1 MKKILIFAAAIA
13 IMAACAKTQVVN
25 EDSGEIGV
33 SPVSYMSTK
42 VGAVIGTAY
51 PNTESFNVFACHTS
65 GENGESFKTGDGTL
79 TADADA
85 LYLDDYKF
93 VNDGTGTWHGNPAA
107 YWPKTGSL
115 YFAGYSPADI
125 TKASAT
131 YDFNRIA
138 PKLTITDFEQGG
150 YNNGKSSMH
159 DLMWFD
165 VTSTSANTGTPDVVF
180 KHALSYITFSL
191 SCDESVKGIYTV
203 KNVTL
208 KDIYGIGTFDSGTAP
223 YWTFPGT
230 TTKKSDL
237 ELYNDETG
245 QAISDTPY
253 ILDNIPTIRNQA
265 ASATVTYLQKASASE
280 GAGVIEITETFKLTG
295 GDGESQNQENWLMGK
310 HYTYTLNFTMDPSE
324 EIKLT
329 PSVNENWTDV
339 TGSDIEV
346 PGNKV
351 PGN

>member
-42 VGAVIGTAY
+42 AGAVIGTDY
-51 PNTESFNVFACHTS
+51 PDDESFNVFACHTS
-65 GENGESFKTGDGTL
+65 GENGEDFSAGTGTL
-79 TADADA
+79 TDA

-93 VNDGTGTWHGNPAA
+93 VNDGDGTTWHGSPTA

-115 YFAGYSPADI
+115 YFAGYSPANI
-125 TKASAT
+125 TKVSAK
-131 YDFNRIA
+131 YDFNRYA

-150 YNNGKSSMH
+150 YDNGTSSMH

-165 VTSTSANTGTPDVVF
+165 VTSRSANTGNPAVAF

-191 SCDESVKGIYTV
+191 SCDDASVNGIYTV
-203 KNVTL
+203 KKVTL
-208 KDIYGIGTFDSGTAP
+208 KAIDGKGTFVSGSVP
-223 YWTFPGT
+223 YWDPSGIT
-230 TTKKSDL
+230 SDL

-253 ILDNIPTIRNQA
+253 ILDNILIIPQQA
-265 ASATVTYLQKASASE
+265 TSVSVTYLQKASASD
-280 GAGVIEITETFKLTG
+280 GAGVIENTETFKLTG
-295 GDGESQNQENWLMGK
+295 GDGLSQNQDNWLMGK
-310 HYTYTLNFTMDPSE
+310 HYTYTLNFTVDPNE

-329 PSVNENWTDV
+329 PSVKENWTDV
-339 TGSDIEV
+339 SSSTI
-346 PGNKV
+346 KV
-351 PGN
+351 PRN

>member
-42 VGAVIGTAY
+42 AGAVIGTDY
-51 PNTESFNVFACHTS
+51 PDGESFNVFACHTS
-65 GENGESFKTGDGTL
+65 GENGETFSTGSGTL
-79 TADADA
+79 ATGA

-93 VNDGTGTWHGNPAA
+93 VNDGTGTTWHGNPAA

-131 YDFNRIA
+131 YDFNRTA

-150 YNNGKSSMH
+150 YSNGASNMH

-165 VTSTSANTGTPDVVF
+165 VTSTSANTGNPAVAF

-191 SCDESVKGIYTV
+191 SCDESVNGIYTV

-208 KDIYGIGTFDSGTAP
+208 KDIDGKGTFVSGTGLS
-223 YWTFPGT
+223 WTPSGT
-230 TTKKSDL
+230 KNAL
-237 ELYNDETG
+237 ELYDDGTG
-245 QAISDTPY
+245 QNISNTAFE
-253 ILDNIPTIRNQA
+253 LDNILIIPQT
-265 ASATVTYLQKASASE
+265 ATSVSVTYLQKASASD
-280 GAGVIEITETFKLTG
+280 GAGVIEITETFELTG
-295 GDGESQNQENWLMGK
+295 GDESNQNQGNWIMGK
-310 HYTYTLNFTMDPSE
+310 HYTYKLNFTMDPNE

-329 PSVNENWTDV
+329 PSVDADWTNV
-339 TGSDIEV
+339 TGSPIEV
-346 PGNKV
+346 PRN
-351 PGN
+351 

>member
-1 MKKILIFAAAIA
+1 MKNILIFAAAIA

-42 VGAVIGTAY
+42 AGAVIGTDY
-51 PNTESFNVFACHTS
+51 PNNESFNVFACHTS
-65 GENGESFKTGDGTL
+65 GENGETFSTGSGTL
-79 TADADA
+79 TTVA

-93 VNDGTGTWHGNPAA
+93 VNDGTGTWHGSPAA

-125 TKASAT
+125 TKVSAK
-131 YDFNRIA
+131 YDFNRNA

-150 YNNGKSSMH
+150 YNNGTSSMH

-165 VTSTSANTGTPDVVF
+165 VTSTSANTGNPAVAF

-191 SCDESVKGIYTV
+191 SCDESVNGIYTV
-203 KNVTL
+203 KKVTL
-208 KDIYGIGTFDSGTAP
+208 KAIDGKGTFVSAPDPDWTLSGIT
-223 YWTFPGT
+223 
-230 TTKKSDL
+230 SDFG
-237 ELYNDETG
+237 LYDDETG

-253 ILDNIPTIRNQA
+253 KLDNILIIPQT
-265 ASATVTYLQKASASE
+265 ATSVSVTYLQKASASE
-280 GAGVIEITETFKLTG
+280 GAGVIENTETFELTG
-295 GDGESQNQENWLMGK
+295 GDESSQNQGDWLMGK
-310 HYTYTLNFTMDPSE
+310 HYTYTLNFTVDPNE

-329 PSVNENWTDV
+329 PSVDEEWTNV
-339 TGSDIEV
+339 TGSPIEV
-346 PGNKV
+346 RGN
-351 PGN
+351 

>member
-42 VGAVIGTAY
+42 AGAVIGTDY
-51 PNTESFNVFACHTS
+51 PNNESFNVFACHTS
-65 GENGESFKTGDGTL
+65 GENGETFLTGSGTL
-79 TADADA
+79 TPA

-93 VNDGTGTWHGNPAA
+93 VNDGTNTTWHGNPAA

-125 TKASAT
+125 TKVSAK
-131 YDFNRIA
+131 YDFNRNA

-150 YNNGKSSMH
+150 YNNGTSSMH

-165 VTSTSANTGTPDVVF
+165 VTSTSANTGNPAVAF

-191 SCDESVKGIYTV
+191 SCDESVNGIYTV
-203 KNVTL
+203 KKVTL
-208 KDIYGIGTFDSGTAP
+208 RAIDGKGTFVSAPDPDWTLSGIT
-223 YWTFPGT
+223 
-230 TTKKSDL
+230 SDFG
-237 ELYNDETG
+237 LYDDETG

-253 ILDNIPTIRNQA
+253 KLDNILIIPQT
-265 ASATVTYLQKASASE
+265 ATSVSVTYLQKASASE
-280 GAGVIEITETFKLTG
+280 GAGVIENTETFELTG
-295 GDGESQNQENWLMGK
+295 GDESSQNQGDWLMGK
-310 HYTYTLNFTMDPSE
+310 HYTYTLNFTVDPNE

-329 PSVNENWTDV
+329 PSVDEEWTNV
-339 TGSDIEV
+339 TGSPIEV
-346 PGNKV
+346 PGN
-351 PGN
+351 